1 MDIPEVSEVTESPSS
16 TTSSSS
22 ARRKKR
28 RKKRAR
34 SDAHLH
40 EDVSSSSEE
49 RETPEQDIMKEE
61 SVFMARLEL
70 TFSLCYAIIS
80 IG

>member
-1 MDIPEVSEVTESPSS
+1 MEVPEVLEVTESPSS

-40 EDVSSSSEE
+40 EDAGSSSEE
-49 RETPEQDIMKEE
+49 RETPEQDVLKEE
-61 SVFMARLEL
+61 SVLMARLEL
-70 TFSLCYAIIS
+70 LFRFCAVL
-80 IG
+80 